1 MYQRFSANGTLH
13 LGQVS
18 DAKVGVWVIQV
29 RGNGWTGS
37 VAVRGRA
44 RHIHDQP
51 DAPFVAVAYRDMA
64 TGDVAA
70 APINADALVEVPAAG
85 LDIQLA
91 VTVTAGEVEVWARP
105 ALG

>member
-1 MYQRFSANGTLH
+1 MYRRFSANGTLH

-18 DAKVGVWVIQV
+18 DAEVGVWVIQV

-37 VAVRGRA
+37 VAVQGRA

-51 DAPFVAVAYRDMA
+51 DAPFVAVAYRDTA

-70 APINADALVEVPAAG
+70 APIAADALVEVPAAG